1 MDLLLD
7 VCLAF
12 LKIGAFSFG
21 GGYAVL
27 AMIQQEV
34 VEGKGW
40 IDPAAFVNIVAIAE
54 MTPGPIAVNSAT
66 FVGYNLFGVAGGI
79 LCTLCTIAIPFVIAL
94 TVAVYFTRFKDNKY
108 LKDALSGIRP
118 VVIGVIAASCL
129 SVAKIS
135 ITDLYSLLFFGV
147 ALFMVWKCK
156 INPIITLITCGG
168 LGAIFYGWLLPLLGL

>member
-1 MDLLLD
+1 MVLLEIFLS
-7 VCLAF
+7 F
-12 LKIGAFSFG
+12 LKIGFTSFG
-21 GGYAVL
+21 GATMVPLVNAEMLSHGWMTAE
-27 AMIQQEV
+27 EV
-34 VEGKGW
+34 G
-40 IDPAAFVNIVAIAE
+40 DIVAIAE